1 MRVVRASFRLLL
13 LLSLLCAPLAAQSVF
28 KALSAG
34 VPNGQGTKSLD
45 PLGRA
50 TPRGTLTGFM
60 QAAQRGDNDRAA
72 EYLQLP
78 RQQSEIDSVRVVQ
91 DLKTLLEDAY
101 VGRMGAITDNTD
113 LAFDPQ
119 LELNHQRVGE

>member
-1 MRVVRASFRLLL
+1 MRVVKASFRLLF
-13 LLSLLCAPLAAQSVF
+13 LLSLLCAPLFAQSVL
-28 KALSAG
+28 KALSSGAATA
-34 VPNGQGTKSLD
+34 QSSTKNSD

-91 DLKTLLEDAY
+91 DLKTLLDDA
-101 VGRMGAITDNTD
+101 
-113 LAFDPQ
+113 
-119 LELNHQRVGE
+119 